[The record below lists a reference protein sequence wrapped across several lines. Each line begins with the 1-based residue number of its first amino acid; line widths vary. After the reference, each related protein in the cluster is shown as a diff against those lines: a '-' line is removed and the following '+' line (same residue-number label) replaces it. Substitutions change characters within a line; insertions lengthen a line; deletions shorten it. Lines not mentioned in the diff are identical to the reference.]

1 LSCNEII
8 AFLCHE
14 HFVELSPSFVYFQ
27 AVFVQGIVEL
37 DQFEGLFNADGFFL
51 KRHAVLED
59 RFAFSFVFVSV
70 L

>member
-1 LSCNEII
+1 LSCNEIV

-14 HFVELSPSFVYFQ
+14 QFVELSPSFVDFQ

-37 DQFEGLFNADGFFL
+37 DQFERFFNADGFFL
-51 KRHAVLED
+51 QRHAILKNW
-59 RFAFSFVFVSV
+59 FALSLIFISV